1 MIPRGHSPTTTFEST
16 YLETIALIR
25 DKPVASFSLPLP
37 TTLEVDVSDGCS
49 PFSGLRQLIYVYLIR
64 CDDYSILTVNYMAL
78 ECKWD
83 NVLPTLR
90 KSPANAGKSL
100 AQ

>member
-1 MIPRGHSPTTTFEST
+1 MIPRGHSPTTTFQST
-16 YLETIALIR
+16 YMETIALIR

-49 PFSGLRQLIYVYLIR
+49 PFSGLQQFLCVYLMR
-64 CDDYSILTVNYMAL
+64 CDGFSILTVNYTAH

-83 NVLPTLR
+83 NV
-90 KSPANAGKSL
+90 A
-100 AQ
+100 